1 MWFLKCCTKLG
12 IPNSSQSPD
21 IEQNSGGGNSD
32 FWMSGQSLRKENYHN
47 FRTSD
52 DIGIKLEPVAKLD
65 KSNKATSK
73 IFDDD
78 VISAN
83 FNVII
88 IFTIYGQFGAYRK
101 LDSRCIV
108 IFINSN
114 LLPYK
119 N

>member
-1 MWFLKCCTKLG
+1 MKLG
-12 IPNSSQSPD
+12 A
-21 IEQNSGGGNSD
+21 
-32 FWMSGQSLRKENYHN
+32 
-47 FRTSD
+47 
-52 DIGIKLEPVAKLD
+52 VAKLD

-83 FNVII
+83 FDVIL

-101 LDSRCIV
+101 LDSRYIV